1 MASQPAIP
9 DLTDADLAMV
19 FQVLDA
25 YLNTMILQAL
35 LLGAYSCIL
44 VVTLWCMFHGKEHRY
59 RGFMLFTVLSLYIL
73 AVIDFAFNW
82 SFTRTAFITDGQNFW
97 SIFIAMFGSTSSL
110 RVPHYLVSGI
120 TGLISTAL
128 ADTALIWRCWIVW
141 GRRWTIVLIP
151 ILCTI
156 TSATIKSIQ
165 TYHGLRDLVDSVS
178 QESAQGTSID
188 LTTVYIAMALTTT
201 LLCTVLIVYRI
212 VSVGGAQY
220 ASGIRTYRGAIEV
233 VVESAALF
241 SVSLIIYV
249 ALVAHNSVAD
259 DYLDVIAAAFRGIAP
274 TLIVG
279 RVASGQARP
288 DHSWRETAL
297 TATPFDSIRFAH
309 SRHEEMT
316 STQETV
322 GVSARSII
330 LVDSDSA
337 ATGNEQKPNV

>member
-9 DLTDADLAMV
+9 DLTDA
-19 FQVLDA
+19 
-25 YLNTMILQAL
+25 L

-44 VVTLWCMFHGKEHRY
+44 AVTLWFMFHGNEHRY

-97 SIFIAMFGSTSSL
+97 SIFIAMLGATSSL
-110 RVPHYLVSGI
+110 RAPHFLVSGI

-141 GRRWTIVLIP
+141 GRRWLIVLIP

-156 TSATIKSIQ
+156 TSASIQ
-165 TYHGLRDLVDSVS
+165 TYRGLRDFVNVN
-178 QESAQGTSID
+178 QASAQGTSID
-188 LTTVYIAMALTTT
+188 LTTVYIAMALATT

-241 SVSLIIYV
+241 SISLVIYV
-249 ALVAHNSVAD
+249 VLAARNSVAD
-259 DYLDVIAAAFRGIAP
+259 DYLDIIAAAFRGIAP

-288 DHSWRETAL
+288 DHSWKETAL

-316 STQETV
+316 STQDTV
-322 GVSARSII
+322 GVSARNVI
-330 LVDSDSA
+330 LIDSDSA
-337 ATGNEQKPNV
+337 ATGNEQKSNV

>member
-9 DLTDADLAMV
+9 DLTDADLTMI

-44 VVTLWCMFHGKEHRY
+44 AVTLWFMFRGNEHRY

-97 SIFIAMFGSTSSL
+97 SIFIAMFGATSSL
-110 RVPHYLVSGI
+110 RAPHYLVSGI

-128 ADTALIWRCWIVW
+128 ADIALIWRCWIVW
-141 GRRWTIVLIP
+141 GRRWLIVLIP

-156 TSATIKSIQ
+156 TSATLKSVQ
-165 TYHGLRDLVDSVS
+165 TYRGLRDLVNVN
-178 QESAQGTSID
+178 QASAQGTSID
-188 LTTVYIAMALTTT
+188 LTTVYIAMVLATT

-233 VVESAALF
+233 LVESAALF

-249 ALVAHNSVAD
+249 ALVARNSVAD
-259 DYLDVIAAAFRGIAP
+259 NYLDIIAAAFRGIAP

-279 RVASGQARP
+279 RVASGHARP
-288 DHSWRETAL
+288 DHSWKETAL

-316 STQETV
+316 STQDTV
-322 GVSARSII
+322 GVTARNVM
-330 LVDSDSA
+330 LADSDSA
-337 ATGNEQKPNV
+337 ATGNEQKQNV

>member
-9 DLTDADLAMV
+9 DLTDADLAMI

-44 VVTLWCMFHGKEHRY
+44 VVTLWYMFRRKEHQY
-59 RGFMLFTVLSLYIL
+59 REFMLFTVLSLYIL
-73 AVIDFAFNW
+73 AVVDFAFNW

-97 SIFIAMFGSTSSL
+97 
-110 RVPHYLVSGI
+110 R
-120 TGLISTAL
+120 LISTAL
-128 ADTALIWRCWIVW
+128 ADIALIWRCWIVW
-141 GRRWTIVLIP
+141 GRRWLIVLIP

-165 TYHGLRDLVDSVS
+165 TYHGLRDMVDSVS

-188 LTTVYIAMALTTT
+188 LTTVYIAMALATT
-201 LLCTVLIVYRI
+201 LLCTILIVYRI
-212 VSVGGAQY
+212 VSVGGARY

-279 RVASGQARP
+279 RVASGHAHP
-288 DHSWRETAL
+288 DDSWKETRL
-297 TATPFDSIRFAH
+297 TATPFGSIHFAR
-309 SRHEEMT
+309 SRHENMT
-316 STQETV
+316 STQDTV
-322 GVSARSII
+322 GANARSII
-330 LVDSDSA
+330 LVDSHSA
-337 ATGNEQKPNV
+337 ANENGQKSSV

>member
-9 DLTDADLAMV
+9 DLTDADLAMI

-25 YLNTMILQAL
+25 SLNSMILQAL

-44 VVTLWCMFHGKEHRY
+44 AVTLWYMFHGNEHRY

-97 SIFIAMFGSTSSL
+97 SIFIAMFGATSS
-110 RVPHYLVSGI
+110 RAPDYLVSSI
-120 TGLISTAL
+120 TGLISTVL

-141 GRRWTIVLIP
+141 GRRWVIVLIP

-165 TYHGLRDLVDSVS
+165 IYHGLQDMVDSVS
-178 QESAQGTSID
+178 QDCAGNVNRFHDHLHRNE
-188 LTTVYIAMALTTT
+188 
-201 LLCTVLIVYRI
+201 
-212 VSVGGAQY
+212 Y
-220 ASGIRTYRGAIEV
+220 ASGIRTYRGSIEV

-249 ALVAHNSVAD
+249 ALVAHNSIAD

-279 RVASGQARP
+279 RVASGHARP

-297 TATPFDSIRFAH
+297 TATPFDSLPFAH
-309 SRHEEMT
+309 SRHEAMT
-316 STQETV
+316 STQHMV
-322 GVSARSII
+322 GVSARNIV

>member
-1 MASQPAIP
+1 M
-9 DLTDADLAMV
+9 
-19 FQVLDA
+19 
-25 YLNTMILQAL
+25 
-35 LLGAYSCIL
+35 
-44 VVTLWCMFHGKEHRY
+44 
-59 RGFMLFTVLSLYIL
+59 
-73 AVIDFAFNW
+73 
-82 SFTRTAFITDGQNFW
+82 
-97 SIFIAMFGSTSSL
+97 
-110 RVPHYLVSGI
+110 
-120 TGLISTAL
+120 STAL

-141 GRRWTIVLIP
+141 GRRWLIVLIP

-165 TYHGLRDLVDSVS
+165 TYHGLRDLVDNVS
-178 QESAQGTSID
+178 QSSAQGTSID
-188 LTTVYIAMALTTT
+188 LTTVYIAMALATT

-212 VSVGGAQY
+212 VSVSGAEY

-279 RVASGQARP
+279 RVASGHARP
-288 DHSWRETAL
+288 DHSWKEIAL

-330 LVDSDSA
+330 LIDSDSA
-337 ATGNEQKPNV
+337 APGNEQKPNV

>member
-9 DLTDADLAMV
+9 DLTDTDLAMI

-44 VVTLWCMFHGKEHRY
+44 GGTLWYMFHGNDHRY
-59 RGFMLFTVLSLYIL
+59 RGFMLFTVLSLYVL
-73 AVIDFAFNW
+73 AVVDFAFNW

-97 SIFIAMFGSTSSL
+97 SVFMAMFGSTSSL
-110 RVPHYLVSGI
+110 RPPHYLVSGI

-128 ADTALIWRCWIVW
+128 ADTALIWRCWVVW
-141 GRRWTIVLIP
+141 GHRWLIVLIP

-165 TYHGLRDLVDSVS
+165 TYRGLRDMVDSVS

-201 LLCTVLIVYRI
+201 LLCTILIVYRI
-212 VSVGGAQY
+212 VSIGGARY

-241 SVSLIIYV
+241 SASLIVYV
-249 ALVAHNSVAD
+249 ALVARNNVAD

-274 TLIVG
+274 TLMVG
-279 RVASGQARP
+279 RVASGHARP
-288 DHSWRETAL
+288 DDSWKETAL
-297 TATPFDSIRFAH
+297 TATPFGSIRFAR
-309 SRHEEMT
+309 SRHENMA
-316 STQETV
+316 STQLTL
-322 GVSARSII
+322 GAQSGI
-330 LVDSDSA
+330 LVDSHSVA
-337 ATGNEQKPNV
+337 SENGQKSNV